1 MLPVPVTFVE
11 KAYYSLEQNC
21 KRAKNFIEC
30 LAEQRYTVSKNGWF
44 RTSQYSVNPFGEV
57 RVLYGNTENI
67 LERMLEL
74 DRISSCDYQLLKFYD
89 LSENFKNFLDD
100 LCKRKTEEDTIPVS
114 MEELTFLRDIM
125 VFEEDPEI
133 TKEEILSSGK

>member
-21 KRAKNFIEC
+21 KRAKNFIES
-30 LAEQRYTVSKNGWF
+30 LAEQRYTVSKKGWF

-89 LSENFKNFLDD
+89 F
-100 LCKRKTEEDTIPVS
+100 CQKT
-114 MEELTFLRDIM
+114 LKTFLTIY
-125 VFEEDPEI
+125 VNEKQKKI
-133 TKEEILSSGK
+133 QYQYLWKN

>member
-1 MLPVPVTFVE
+1 M
-11 KAYYSLEQNC
+11 
-21 KRAKNFIEC
+21 
-30 LAEQRYTVSKNGWF
+30 
-44 RTSQYSVNPFGEV
+44 
-57 RVLYGNTENI
+57 LYGNTENI

-89 LSENFKNFLDD
+89 VSENIKNFLDD

-125 VFEEDPEI
+125 VFEENPEI

>member
-1 MLPVPVTFVE
+1 
-11 KAYYSLEQNC
+11 
-21 KRAKNFIEC
+21 
-30 LAEQRYTVSKNGWF
+30 
-44 RTSQYSVNPFGEV
+44 
-57 RVLYGNTENI
+57 
-67 LERMLEL
+67 MLEL

-89 LSENFKNFLDD
+89 VSESVKNFLDD

-125 VFEEDPEI
+125 VFEENPEI